1 MNSDTLL
8 MVFARNPVLGSTK
21 TRLASSVGDHK
32 ALEIYKFLLQYTA
45 YIASE
50 ANCDRRVHYSTYP
63 DYEDMFPNESFSK
76 TVQPDGELG
85 TRMYLAFQQ
94 AFKEGYKKVAM
105 IGSDCYEL
113 STDLIDSALGT
124 LHDNNFVIGPAKDG
138 GYYLL
143 GMNHLEHAIF
153 RNKQWSTHRVYM
165 DTLIDLEV
173 LNYSYAELPVL
184 SDIDYVDDLPVELR
198 NKFGV

>member
-8 MVFARNPVLGSTK
+8 MVFARNPMLGATK
-21 TRLASSVGDHK
+21 TRLASTVGDAK

-50 ANCDRRVHYSTYP
+50 AKCDRRVHYSTYP
-63 DYEDMFPNESFSK
+63 DYQDMFPNESFSK
-76 TVQPDGELG
+76 TVQPAGELG
-85 TRMYLAFQQ
+85 TKMYLAFKQ
-94 AFKEGYKKVAM
+94 AFNEGYKRVAM

-113 STDLIDSALGT
+113 STDLIDTALDS
-124 LHDNNFVIGPAKDG
+124 LQDNNFVLGPAKDG

-143 GMNHLEHAIF
+143 GMNHLEHAVF
-153 RNKQWSTHRVYM
+153 RNKKWSTHRVYM

-173 LNYSYAELPVL
+173 LNYSYTELPVL
-184 SDIDYVDDLPVELR
+184 SDIDYVDDLPSELR
-198 NKFGV
+198 TRFNV

>member
-8 MVFARNPVLGSTK
+8 MVFAKNPVLGTTK
-21 TRLASSVGDHK
+21 TRLAHSVGDQK

-45 YIASE
+45 YIALE
-50 ANCDRRVHYSTYP
+50 ADCDRQVHYSSYT
-63 DYEDMFPNESFSK
+63 DYEDMFPNESFTK
-76 TVQPDGELG
+76 TVQPNGELG
-85 TRMYLAFQQ
+85 TRMYRAFEQ
-94 AFKEGYKKVAM
+94 AFHKGYKKVAM

-113 STDLIDSALGT
+113 STDLIDTALTT
-124 LHDNNFVIGPAKDG
+124 LQNTNFVLGPATDG

-143 GMNHLEHAIF
+143 GMRQLEYAIF
-153 RNKQWSTHRVYM
+153 RNKQWSTPRVYH

-184 SDIDYVDDLPVELR
+184 SDIDYVDDIPVKLR
-198 NKFGV
+198 DKFGI